1 VSLVLSVG
9 PELYAE
15 ALPLVEAMG
24 RSGFTV
30 AVVTCEDGGEPDP
43 ATRVATGAAHLA
55 LVPVEHPRPLPA
67 GVVRVGVPK
76 RAEPRDV
83 LVPMGGDSATLQN
96 LAPGTRVGVAGVR
109 RASFL
114 RAHRPDVEVVAL
126 LNGGGPGAALA
137 AGTLGAAIL
146 GATEAR
152 RINLKWRATEIL
164 DAKSWIPG
172 ACQGAAALLARDDDG
187 DAARAAGS
195 VDHGLS
201 HASLLAESRVVEGL
215 GAGRDRA
222 LGVLALPHER
232 WIRLWAMLASEDGS
246 RVVRG
251 DVTGPID
258 DPVALARRLCEL
270 LRARGADDLIHGS
283 AQ

>member
-1 VSLVLSVG
+1 M
-9 PELYAE
+9 YAE
-15 ALPLVEAMG
+15 ALPLVETMG
-24 RSGFTV
+24 RRGFTV
-30 AVVTCEDGGEPDP
+30 AVVTGEGGGEPDP
-43 ATRVATGAAHLA
+43 ATRVFTGAASLA

-67 GVVRVGVPK
+67 GVVWVGVPK

-126 LNGGGPGAALA
+126 LNGGGPGVALA
-137 AGTLGAAIL
+137 AGTVDAAIL

-152 RINLKWRATEIL
+152 RINLEWRATEIL

-172 ACQGAAALLARDDDG
+172 AGQGAAALLARDDDG
-187 DAARAAGS
+187 DATRAAGS

-201 HASLLAESRVVEGL
+201 HASLLAESSVVEGL
-215 GAGRDRA
+215 GAGRDTA

-232 WIRLWAMLASEDGS
+232 WIRLWAMLASVDGS

-258 DPVALARRLCEL
+258 DPAALARRLCEL